1 MVLFS
6 VFHPQRKALRT
17 PLGRHKSYRENTTT
31 MESTQSGGALPP
43 QAAVM
48 QMVMGAWV
56 SQTISSVTR
65 LDIPDLLQQHGPLTA
80 SQLTSAHGVAA
91 SPEFLHRVLR
101 ACASAGIFTEDADGR
116 FGPTPLSEV
125 LTASSAASLKKL
137 VEVFGGLWWRVW
149 TGLPEALGEGAPQA
163 KARLG
168 MEYWDYLNAHPKD
181 MEDFGEAMKSNS
193 AASML
198 GVIEHCDFSSAR
210 KVVDVGGG
218 LGHMA
223 IELLR
228 RNPQLTASV
237 VDLEDLIPIAHKHA
251 ESVEPDVL
259 ARLSFVGG
267 DMFADVPA
275 GDRYILKHIIHD
287 WDDDRCIRL
296 LQNCRARMEGDG
308 RVYCVD
314 AVLPP
319 LGNTAAGPSKFL
331 DINIMLFI
339 PGRERTEAEW
349 RQLYYEAG
357 LEVVS
362 IVPLQDNFG
371 TSIVEGTRR

>member
-1 MVLFS
+1 
-6 VFHPQRKALRT
+6 
-17 PLGRHKSYRENTTT
+17 
-31 MESTQSGGALPP
+31 MESSQSGGALPP

-65 LDIPDLLQQHGPLTA
+65 LDIPDLLHEHGPLTA
-80 SQLTSAHGVAA
+80 GQLTSAHGVKA
-91 SPEFLHRVLR
+91 SPEFLHRALR
-101 ACASAGIFTEDADGR
+101 ACASVGIFSEDADGR
-116 FGPTPLSEV
+116 FGPTPFSET
-125 LTASSAASLKKL
+125 LTARSATSLKKL

-149 TGLPEALGEGAPQA
+149 TGLPEALSEGAPQA

-168 MEYWDYLNAHPKD
+168 MDYWDYLNANPKD

-198 GVIEHCDFSSAR
+198 GVIEHCDFSAAHT
-210 KVVDVGGG
+210 VVDTGGG

-228 RNPQLTASV
+228 RNPHLTASV
-237 VDLEDLIPIAHKHA
+237 VDLEDLMPIARKHA

-259 ARLSFVGG
+259 SRLSFVGG

-287 WDDDRCIRL
+287 WDDDHCVRL
-296 LQNCRARMEGDG
+296 LQNCSARMQGDG

-319 LGNTAAGPSKFL
+319 LGNTTGAPSKFL
-331 DINIMLFI
+331 DINIMVFI
-339 PGRERTEAEW
+339 RGRERTEAEW
-349 RQLYYEAG
+349 RQLYDKAG

-362 IVPLQDNFG
+362 IVPLRDNFG
-371 TSIVEGTRR
+371 TSIVEGAKR

>member
-1 MVLFS
+1 
-6 VFHPQRKALRT
+6 
-17 PLGRHKSYRENTTT
+17 
-31 MESTQSGGALPP
+31 MESSHPDSAPP

-56 SQTISSVTR
+56 SQTISSITR
-65 LDIPDLLQQHGPLTA
+65 LDIPDILKAHGPLTA
-80 SQLTSAHGVAA
+80 QQLTSAHGVAA
-91 SPEFLHRVLR
+91 SPEFLHRALR
-101 ACASAGIFTEDADGR
+101 ACASVGILSEDPYGR

-125 LTASSAASLKKL
+125 LTASSPVSLKKL

-149 TGLPEALGEGAPQA
+149 TGLPEALRDGVPQA

-168 MEYWDYLNAHPKD
+168 MEYWDYLNANPKD

-193 AASML
+193 RASL
-198 GVIEHCDFSSAR
+198 FGVIEHCDFSSAR
-210 KVVDVGGG
+210 EVVDVGGG

-228 RNPQLTASV
+228 RNPHLRASV
-237 VDLEDLIPIAHKHA
+237 IDLPDLMPIARKH
-251 ESVEPDVL
+251 VEHEDPGVL

-267 DMFADVPA
+267 DMFTEVPA
-275 GDRYILKHIIHD
+275 GDVYILKHIIHD
-287 WDDDRCIRL
+287 WDDTRCIRL
-296 LQNCRARMEGDG
+296 LKNCRDRMDGNG

-319 LGNTAAGPSKFL
+319 PGDTSGAPAKFL

-339 PGRERTEAEW
+339 PGLERTETEW
-349 RQLYYEAG
+349 RQLYDKAG
-357 LEVVS
+357 LAVAS
-362 IVPLQDNFG
+362 IVPLRDNFG
-371 TSIVEGTRR
+371 TSIVEGVKA